1 MEDEHEDFQNGKKNQ
16 WIEACGTL
24 GIYSATASQELHV
37 LRHKHG
43 TTQTW
48 DTWPRSRQGHGSIGH
63 DSTKNQKKKPT
74 RLNFQ
79 TLGIELLALRSS
91 LELGDGVLSSSTDVN
106 TGKHR
111 RTRGTRGLA
120 TSPQAAGPSLGTDPA
135 PVPGGTRTQPAGR
148 EAPEHPRALLSI
160 GTGTEK
166 SREGPGRHPGAAQRS
181 SPGVETK
188 KSTAKGHKFTRNFS
202 PSRSVVEG
210 TNCTF
215 TPNTEQRLL
224 PAPAR
229 HVGVGND
236 FDATPS
242 SAARRLRSHSHVS
255 HSISYPPR
263 DSQARVRKF
272 LIPQLLFSTVFSPQ
286 LVAQQSHRDLLGPV
300 PRAGAS
306 PRTGTSLATN
316 WDAKEQFINK

>member
-1 MEDEHEDFQNGKKNQ
+1 MGFFPLPRTSTPGNTKGRGGR
-16 WIEACGTL
+16 EAWQRL
-24 GIYSATASQELHV
+24 RRQREPRWAQIQLLSQEE
-37 LRHKHG
+37 HG
-43 TTQTW
+43 HSQQ
-48 DTWPRSRQGHGSIGH
+48 DVRLQSIPERC
-63 DSTKNQKKKPT
+63 SPSEQAQRNP
-74 RLNFQ
+74 
-79 TLGIELLALRSS
+79 
-91 LELGDGVLSSSTDVN
+91 
-106 TGKHR
+106 GKGR
-111 RTRGTRGLA
+111 
-120 TSPQAAGPSLGTDPA
+120 AAA
-135 PVPGGTRTQPAGR
+135 CPAGR
-148 EAPEHPRALLSI
+148 GR
-160 GTGTEK
+160 
-166 SREGPGRHPGAAQRS
+166 GRHPGAAQRS

-224 PAPAR
+224 LAPAR

-236 FDATPS
+236 FDATPG
-242 SAARRLRSHSHVS
+242 SAARRLRSHSHIS
-255 HSISYPPR
+255 HSISHPPR